1 MNNILY
7 LVFIL
12 CGFLLGN
19 VMFAS
24 LIPELI
30 LHKDVAAVAKDHN
43 PGAGNVFVHCGVGW
57 GLLCLFLD
65 FAKGFVPVFLA
76 TLFTPGTGFLFAL
89 TIAAPVLGHS
99 LGMFN
104 HFEGGKCIATA
115 FGVTFATCL
124 LTQAFW
130 ILPAVFILFSL
141 IRINPHRL
149 RSIATFLVFGFLSL
163 LVLVLTEKYAIGIGY
178 ALVSLTAVIKHTR
191 LFAKDEIPD
200 EAPQE
205 SENAENAE
213 EGPAQH
219 GGR

>member
-1 MNNILY
+1 MDNILY
-7 LVFIL
+7 LVFIV

-24 LIPELI
+24 LIPRLV
-30 LHKDVAAVAKDHN
+30 LHKDVAAAAKDHN
-43 PGAGNVFVHCGVGW
+43 PGAGNVFVHCGIGW
-57 GLLCLFLD
+57 GLLCLALD

-76 TLFTPGTGFLFAL
+76 TKFTAGTGFLFAL

-99 LGMFN
+99 LGLFN
-104 HFEGGKCIATA
+104 HFEGGKCIATS

-130 ILPAVFILFSL
+130 ILPAVYILFSL

-149 RSIATFLVFGFLSL
+149 RSIATFVVFGFLSL
-163 LVLVLTEKYAIGIGY
+163 ILLIFTEKYAVGIGY
-178 ALVSLTAVIKHTR
+178 ALVSLTVVIKHTR

-200 EAPQE
+200 EPPEE
-205 SENAENAE
+205 SENAEE
-213 EGPAQH
+213 VPARH
-219 GGR
+219 SERG